1 MSKVRVANF
10 TVSLD
15 GFGSGPNQRLDAPF
29 GDRAGNLHEW
39 MEIAMADRDNGVDNP
54 AVGQLTRFED
64 GVGATIMGRNMFGPQ
79 RGAWA
84 DESWHGWWGEN
95 PPYHHPAFVLTHH
108 LRPALKMEGGTTFH
122 FTDEPI
128 EVVLERAREVAEG
141 KDVVIAGGASTV
153 RQYLRAGL
161 IDEIDMF
168 IAPVFTGGGERLFD
182 ETVADAM
189 QEFAVT
195 STVNVPKGTLIK
207 LRR

>member
-15 GFGSGPNQRLDAPF
+15 GYGSGADQRLDAPF
-29 GDRAGNLHEW
+29 GDRAGELHEW
-39 MEIAMADRDNGVDNP
+39 MELAMAERERGLTNP
-54 AVGQLTRFED
+54 AVEQLDRFKD

-79 RGAWA
+79 RGEWE
-84 DESWHGWWGEN
+84 DESWRGWWGAN
-95 PPYHHPAFVLTHH
+95 PPYEHATFVHTHH
-108 LRPALKMEGGTTFH
+108 VRPDLVMEGGTTFH
-122 FTDEPI
+122 FTSEPI
-128 EVVLERAREVAEG
+128 EVVLERAREAADG

-168 IAPVFTGGGERLFD
+168 IAPIIVGTGERFFD
-182 ETVADAM
+182 EALREFTV
-189 QEFAVT
+189 E
-195 STVNVPKGTLIK
+195 STVDVPKATLIK